1 MPATSVSPRRR
12 ARRERR
18 ARRDASA
25 AVPRLPWRTVRNPH
39 PPIRILSEDQIE
51 AIHEASL
58 RVLRDIGMKVLS
70 PRARALYAGAGAG
83 VDEARALVRFE
94 PAMIEEYMAMAPP
107 AFTMKARNPAKSL
120 CFGGNVVNFALVG
133 GPSFVSDLDRGRRAG
148 GHEDHRN
155 FMKLCHSF
163 DIIHM
168 GVACPLAPLDLA
180 ATTRHL
186 DMYYGAATLHD
197 KVWTGSLLGGYRAHD
212 AVEMARIAHGL
223 TRDELLAQP
232 PIVLGNVNTNSP
244 RQLDANMSDGLIE
257 LASVG
262 QPVIVTPF
270 TLLGAMAPTTIAGA
284 LTQQNAEALAGMV
297 LCQIVRPGVPVVY
310 GGFTSNVDMKSGAP
324 AFGTPEYAKATQAGA
339 QLARRYRVPF
349 RASST
354 NASNAVDA
362 QAAYESE
369 MSLWAS
375 VMAHANIVNHA
386 AGWLEGGLTA
396 SYEKLV
402 IDAEMCQLIAE
413 YLEPVVVDDD
423 TLAVDAIAEVPP
435 GGHFFGA
442 THTLARYEDVFYT
455 PIVSDWRNFETW
467 RESGAR
473 GAAERANAIWKQL
486 LAEYEPPPIDP
497 GVDEALREYVT
508 KRKRAIEAGEVALEQ

>member
-1 MPATSVSPRRR
+1 MSAPTRRR
-12 ARRERR
+12 ARRDRRERR
-18 ARRDASA
+18 GAS
-25 AVPRLPWRTVRNPH
+25 VPRLPWRTVRNPH
-39 PPIRILSEDQIE
+39 PPTRVLSGDQVE

-58 RVLRDIGMKVLS
+58 RVLRDFGMKVLS
-70 PRARALYAGAGAG
+70 PKARALYAGAGART
-83 VDEARALVRFE
+83 DEDTEMVRFD
-94 PAMIEEYMAMAPP
+94 PAMLEEYMAKARPSY
-107 AFTMKARNPAKSL
+107 TMKARNPAKSL
-120 CFGGNVVNFALVG
+120 VFGGNVINFGLVG

-148 GHEDHRN
+148 DYEDFRN
-155 FMKLCHSF
+155 FMKLSYSF
-163 DIIHM
+163 DIIHL
-168 GVACPLAPLDLA
+168 GGAAPLAPLDLPA
-180 ATTRHL
+180 PTRHL
-186 DMYYGAATLHD
+186 DMYYAAITLHD
-197 KVWTGSLLGGYRAHD
+197 KVWGGSLLGGYRAHD
-212 AVEMARIAHGL
+212 AVEMACIAHGV
-223 TRDELLAQP
+223 TRDELPSQP
-232 PIVLGNVNTNSP
+232 LVYGGINTNSP
-244 RQLDANMSDGLIE
+244 RQLDANMSHGMIE

-262 QPVIVTPF
+262 KPVIVTPF

-284 LTQQNAEALAGMV
+284 LTLQNAEALAGMV
-297 LCQIVRPGVPVVY
+297 LCQIVRPGTPVAY

-339 QLARRYRVPF
+339 QLARRYGVPF

-375 VMAHANIVNHA
+375 VMAHTNLVNHA

-402 IDAEMCQLIAE
+402 IDAEMCQLLAE

-423 TLAVDAIAEVPP
+423 TLAVDAIAEVQP
-435 GGHFFGA
+435 GGHFFGTA
-442 THTLARYEDVFYT
+442 HTLSRYEDVFYA

-467 RESGAR
+467 YDSGALC
-473 GAAERANAIWKQL
+473 AAERANAIWKKL

-497 GVDEALREYVT
+497 GIDEALREYVV

>member
-1 MPATSVSPRRR
+1 MSAPSRRR
-12 ARRERR
+12 TRRDRRERR
-18 ARRDASA
+18 DASTEIR
-25 AVPRLPWRTVRNPH
+25 RLPWRTVRNPH
-39 PPIRILSEDQIE
+39 PPVQVLGEDQIE
-51 AIHEASL
+51 TIHRASL
-58 RVLRDIGMKVLS
+58 RVLRDVGMKVLS
-70 PRARALYAGAGAG
+70 PKARTLYAGAGASA
-83 VDEARALVRFE
+83 DEDTAMVRFD
-94 PAMIEEYMAMAPP
+94 PGMVEEYVAKAPP
-107 AFTMKARNPAKSL
+107 SYTVQARNPAKSPT
-120 CFGGNVVNFALVG
+120 FGGNVINFGLVG

-148 GHEDHRN
+148 DYEDFRN
-155 FMKLCHSF
+155 FMKLSYSF
-163 DIIHM
+163 DVIHL
-168 GVACPLAPLDLA
+168 GGAAPLAPLDLPA
-180 ATTRHL
+180 ATRHL
-186 DMYYGAATLHD
+186 DMYYAAITLHD
-197 KVWTGSLLGGYRAHD
+197 KVWGASLLGGYRAHD
-212 AVEMARIAHGL
+212 AVEMACIAHGV
-223 TRDELLAQP
+223 TRDELPAQP
-232 PIVLGNVNTNSP
+232 IVSGGINTNSP
-244 RQLDANMSDGLIE
+244 RQLDANMSDGMIE

-262 QPVIVTPF
+262 QPVVVTPF
-270 TLLGAMAPTTIAGA
+270 TLLGAMAPTTLAGA
-284 LTQQNAEALAGMV
+284 LTLQNAEALAGMV
-297 LCQIVRPGVPVVY
+297 LCQIVRPGTPVCY
-310 GGFTSNVDMKSGAP
+310 GGFTSNVDMKTGAP

-375 VMAHANIVNHA
+375 VMAHTNLVNHA

-402 IDAEMCQLIAE
+402 IDAEMCQLLAE

-423 TLAVDAIAEVPP
+423 TLALDAIAEVQP

-473 GAAERANAIWKQL
+473 SAAERANAIWKRL

-497 GVDEALREYVT
+497 GVDEALREYMIE
-508 KRKRAIEAGEVALEQ
+508 RKRAIEAGEVALEQ

>member
-1 MPATSVSPRRR
+1 MPAPARRR
-12 ARRERR
+12 ARRDRGE
-18 ARRDASA
+18 RRDAST
-25 AVPRLPWRTVRNPH
+25 AVQRLPWRTVRNPH
-39 PPIRILSEDQIE
+39 PPIRVLGDDQIE

-58 RVLRDIGMKVLS
+58 RVLRDIGMKVLC
-70 PRARALYAGAGAG
+70 PKARALYAGAGASA
-83 VDEARALVRFE
+83 DDDTAMVRFD
-94 PAMIEEYMAMAPP
+94 PDMIAEQMAKAPP
-107 AFTMKARNPAKSL
+107 SFTVEARNPAKTL
-120 CFGGNVVNFALVG
+120 AFGGNIINFGLVG

-148 GHEDHRN
+148 DYDDFRN
-155 FMKLCHSF
+155 FMKLSYSF

-168 GVACPLAPLDLA
+168 GGSAPLAPMDLP
-180 ATTRHL
+180 ATTRHM
-186 DMYYGAATLHD
+186 DMYYAAITLHD
-197 KVWTGSLLGGYRAHD
+197 KVWGASLLGGFRAHD
-212 AVEMARIAHGL
+212 AVEMACIAHGIS
-223 TRDELLAQP
+223 RDELPAR
-232 PIVLGNVNTNSP
+232 PIVYGGINTNSP
-244 RQLDANMSDGLIE
+244 RQLDANMSDGMIE

-284 LTQQNAEALAGMV
+284 LTLQNAEALAGMV
-297 LCQIVRPGVPVVY
+297 LCQIVRPGTPVAY

-375 VMAHANIVNHA
+375 VMAHTNIVNHA

-413 YLEPVVVDDD
+413 YLEPVVVDED

-442 THTLARYEDVFYT
+442 AHTLARYEDVFYK

-467 RESGAR
+467 HESGALS
-473 GAAERANAIWKQL
+473 AAQRANAIWKKL

-497 GVDEALREYVT
+497 GIDEALREYVV
-508 KRKRAIEAGEVALEQ
+508 KRKRAIEAGEVELEQ

>member
-1 MPATSVSPRRR
+1 MTTSNRRR
-12 ARRERR
+12 TRRDRRERR
-18 ARRDASA
+18 GAAA

-39 PPIRILSEDQIE
+39 PPTRVLSEDQIE

-70 PRARALYAGAGAG
+70 PEARALYAGAGAST
-83 VDEARALVRFE
+83 DDDTAMVRFD
-94 PAMIEEYMAMAPP
+94 PAMIEETMALAPP
-107 AFTMKARNPAKSL
+107 SYTVKARNSAKSL
-120 CFGGNVVNFALVG
+120 TFGGNVINFGLVG

-148 GHEDHRN
+148 DYEDFRN
-155 FMKLCHSF
+155 FMKLSYSF
-163 DIIHM
+163 DIIHI
-168 GVACPLAPLDLA
+168 GGSAPLAPLDLPA
-180 ATTRHL
+180 PTRHL
-186 DMYYGAATLHD
+186 DMYYAAITLHD
-197 KVWTGSLLGGYRAHD
+197 KVWGASLLGGYRAHD
-212 AVEMARIAHGL
+212 AVEMACIAHGM
-223 TRDELLAQP
+223 TRDALPAQP
-232 PIVLGNVNTNSP
+232 IVSGGINTNSP
-244 RQLDANMSDGLIE
+244 RQLDANMSDGMIE

-284 LTQQNAEALAGMV
+284 LTLQNAEALAGMV
-297 LCQIVRPGVPVVY
+297 LCQIVRPGTPVCY

-339 QLARRYRVPF
+339 QLARRYGVPF

-375 VMAHANIVNHA
+375 VMAHTNIVNHA

-402 IDAEMCQLIAE
+402 VDAEMCQLLAE

-423 TLAVDAIAEVPP
+423 TLAVDAIAEVQP

-442 THTLARYEDVFYT
+442 THTLARYEDVFYS

-467 RESGAR
+467 HDTGALSTAR
-473 GAAERANAIWKQL
+473 RANAIWKKL

-497 GVDEALREYVT
+497 GIDEALREYVV
-508 KRKRAIEAGEVALEQ
+508 KRKRAIEAGEVPLEQ